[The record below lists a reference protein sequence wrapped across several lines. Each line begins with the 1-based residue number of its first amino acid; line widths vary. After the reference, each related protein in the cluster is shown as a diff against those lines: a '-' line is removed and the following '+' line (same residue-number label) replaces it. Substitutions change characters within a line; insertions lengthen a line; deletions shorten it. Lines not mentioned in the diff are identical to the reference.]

1 MNLNDVVKR
10 LVDQY
15 ELVVHNQAVTH
26 ERLSILSGLMIA
38 GVLIGLIILGVQI
51 AILVVKIGTR
61 REMADIREMLVIVK
75 GWAYNARA
83 NVSDANATLQTVKNA
98 AEAAVTHPTREE
110 KQMARAVEQIPEK
123 TADKVVEKL
132 GGSEVIKKMLFP
144 PLLATLAVAGTAVA
158 APRADAADDLRAKNA
173 AAATAWA
180 GQQPGTPR

>member
-1 MNLNDVVKR
+1 MTSDVLLRK
-10 LVDQY
+10 LIDQY
-15 ELVVHNQAVTH
+15 ELVTHNQAVTH
-26 ERLSILSGLMIA
+26 ERLTMLLWLMGFGIFVGL
-38 GVLIGLIILGVQI
+38 VVLGVQI

-61 REMADIREMLVIVK
+61 REMADIREMLAIVK

-83 NVSDANATLQTVKNA
+83 NVNDANATLQTVKNA

-110 KQMARAVEQIPEK
+110 KQMARAVEQIPER

-132 GGSEVIKKMLFP
+132 GGSDVIKRLLFP

-180 GQQPGTPR
+180 KGG